1 MEINTAPRGNFEM
14 EKWSVLPWLMYKI
27 MSGTKMKTVTTLL
40 HWHWCFL
47 PWFFLFLVWVP
58 ILLLSSTLFQLQISS
73 QVINFVRKKWDPRIK
88 LCLFWKK
95 NCARLLYGYCF
106 TKVSGLSSHPTP
118 SFYTVFKVKSLH
130 KSLIQLTS
138 QPQLWT
144 FRKSE
149 TLWNK

>member
-1 MEINTAPRGNFEM
+1 MAPRGNFEM
-14 EKWSVLPWLMYKI
+14 EKWFVLPWSMCKI

-40 HWHWCFL
+40 HWHW
-47 PWFFLFLVWVP
+47 WFFTMILLDSGLGSGLVSVP

-95 NCARLLYGYCF
+95 TCARLLYGYCF

-118 SFYTVFKVKSLH
+118 SFYIHCFQAFQGQIS
-130 KSLIQLTS
+130 S
-138 QPQLWT
+138 QVINSTYKPT
-144 FRKSE
+144 T
-149 TLWNK
+149 TLDF

>member
-1 MEINTAPRGNFEM
+1 M

-27 MSGTKMKTVTTLL
+27 MSGTKMETMTTLL

-47 PWFFLFLVWVP
+47 PWFFLFLVSVP
-58 ILLLSSTLFQLQISS
+58 ILLLFSTLFQLQISS

-95 NCARLLYGYCF
+95 TCARLLYGYCF
-106 TKVSGLSSHPTP
+106 TKVFGLSSHPTP

>member
-1 MEINTAPRGNFEM
+1 M
-14 EKWSVLPWLMYKI
+14 SVL
-27 MSGTKMKTVTTLL
+27 
-40 HWHWCFL
+40 
-47 PWFFLFLVWVP
+47 
-58 ILLLSSTLFQLQISS
+58 
-73 QVINFVRKKWDPRIK
+73 
-88 LCLFWKK
+88 KK

-106 TKVSGLSSHPTP
+106 YTKVSGLSSHPTP

>member
-1 MEINTAPRGNFEM
+1 M
-14 EKWSVLPWLMYKI
+14 SVL
-27 MSGTKMKTVTTLL
+27 
-40 HWHWCFL
+40 
-47 PWFFLFLVWVP
+47 
-58 ILLLSSTLFQLQISS
+58 
-73 QVINFVRKKWDPRIK
+73 
-88 LCLFWKK
+88 KK

-138 QPQLWT
+138 QTQLWT